1 MLILVHFQQLFEM
14 YKLKYIL
21 LIFFTGFTLLSVATK
36 YNRDSLQRVLY
47 ITSKPSEKATLL
59 NILAKD
65 WMEDNPEKAYD
76 LAQQAFSLSKTI
88 DFASGKAEALY
99 YMAAYSSIK
108 EDYIASTNYY
118 LEALQE
124 FEAMDEKIW
133 KGKTYL
139 ELGIVYQ
146 KKYKLNMALDALFKA
161 MNIFEEIDKNKKL
174 ADTYNHIGG
183 IYYDQEN
190 YDKAFEYFQ
199 KSLEIWIKIG
209 DDKGLAALFNNV
221 GEIYR
226 LTRDYYRALEFFNNA
241 IVINQKL
248 NLRKFLAI
256 NYDNVGKIYT
266 VIENYDSAFIYLNKS
281 LNINQQISN
290 EQGIAAVSIS
300 LGNLYYNKNEYQ
312 KAIEYYKTGFQ
323 IAVNEGLLN
332 LIKDASIGISNVY
345 KELGQFKNALRYHRL
360 YQKTSD
366 SLFSIKNIEKITQ
379 LEMSLIFDHAQEL
392 KSIKRQ
398 KQNYIYFLIAAG
410 ILVLIILFILLYGR
424 MRIKINHA
432 KIEAENLQLE
442 KKRLEEEIDFK
453 NRELT
458 TNVMY
463 LVKKNE
469 LINFISDKL
478 IKAQSKY
485 KKENQKQIQKLI
497 FELQSNID
505 SNVWKNFEDR
515 FHDVHHDFYNKIHEK
530 FPHLTENDRKLC
542 AFLKLNMSTKDIAAI
557 THQNPNSI
565 EVARTRLR
573 KKLKISNTD
582 ISLVSFISN
591 I

>member
-1 MLILVHFQQLFEM
+1 M
-14 YKLKYIL
+14 YRFKYIL
-21 LIFFTGFTLLSVATK
+21 FFCFIGIPLLLVATK
-36 YNRDSLQRVLY
+36 YDRDSLQRVLY
-47 ITSKPSEKATLL
+47 ITSQPSEKVILL
-59 NILAKD
+59 NLLSKN
-65 WMEDNPEKAYD
+65 WMEDNPEKGYD

-88 DFASGKAEALY
+88 DFDPGKAEALFN
-99 YMAAYSSIK
+99 MATYSSIK
-108 EDYIASTNYY
+108 QDYIASTNYY

-124 FEAMDEKIW
+124 FEALDDKEW
-133 KGKTYL
+133 EAKTYL

-161 MNIFEEIDKNKKL
+161 MNIFEVIDKNKKL
-174 ADTYNHIGG
+174 ADTYNQIGG

-199 KSLEIWIKIG
+199 KSLQIWIKLG
-209 DDKGLAALFNNV
+209 DDTGLAASFNNV

-226 LTRDYYRALEFFNNA
+226 LTGDYYRALEFFNNA
-241 IVINQKL
+241 ISISQKL
-248 NLRKFLAI
+248 NLRNYLAV

-266 VIENYDSAFIYLNKS
+266 VLENYDSALVYLNKS

-290 EQGIAAVSIS
+290 EQGVAAVSIS
-300 LGNLYYNKNEYQ
+300 LGNLYYNKNEYP
-312 KAIEYYKTGFQ
+312 KAIEYYNTGFQ
-323 IAVNEGLLN
+323 IASNKGQLN
-332 LIKDASIGISNVY
+332 LIKDASIGMSNVY
-345 KELGQFKNALRYHRL
+345 KDKNQFKDALRYHRL

-366 SLFSIKNIEKITQ
+366 SLFNIKNIEKITQ
-379 LEMSLIFDHAQEL
+379 LEMSLIFDHEQEL

-398 KQNYIYFLIAAG
+398 KQNYIYFLIG
-410 ILVLIILFILLYGR
+410 SGVLILLILFILLYGR
-424 MRIKINHA
+424 MRIKTNHA
-432 KIEAENLQLE
+432 TIKKENLQLE
-442 KKRLEEEIDFK
+442 RRRLQEELDYK

-463 LVKKNE
+463 MVKKNE

-478 IKAQSKY
+478 IKGQNKF

-497 FELQSNID
+497 LDLQSNID
-505 SNVWKNFEDR
+505 TNIWNIFEER
-515 FHDVHHDFYNKIHEK
+515 FKDVHHDFYTKIDLK
-530 FPHLTENDRKLC
+530 FPHLTDNDRKLC

-573 KKLKISNTD
+573 KKLNISNTD
-582 ISLVSFISN
+582 INLVSFISS